1 MLKDQFAL
9 VAVTTETELGV
20 ATPVIVSGTGTVGV
34 EGGGVFDNGGA
45 LDEVPPPPH
54 AAMRHKSA
62 ARPAALRAERS
73 DIATDSSR
81 KLAPTGE

>member
-1 MLKDQFAL
+1 MVLKDQFAL

-34 EGGGVFDNGGA
+34 EGGGVFDNGGV
-45 LDEVPPPPH
+45 LDEVPPPH